1 MLRGLFLFSLF
12 VLCVL
17 AAATWPN
24 YASTTAEEGYSMPTM
39 APDFG
44 PPPFEYKDAWTM
56 MILFKTTPEVIRDLM
71 PKPLFPNP
79 EN

>member
-1 MLRGLFLFSLF
+1 
-12 VLCVL
+12 
-17 AAATWPN
+17 
-24 YASTTAEEGYSMPTM
+24 MPTM